1 MEASGLFT
9 SADEKIIF
17 MNLADVIALTLDLI
31 ALLTPACGGVEEEE
45 TYKDAGTFVGEV
57 FLQMVKHD
65 TQLDSLKTTGI
76 DEYLD
81 V

>member
-9 SADEKIIF
+9 SADEKTIF
-17 MNLADVIALTLDLI
+17 MNLADVITLTLDLI

-45 TYKDAGTFVGEV
+45 TYNDAGTFVGEV
-57 FLQMVKHD
+57 FLQMV
-65 TQLDSLKTTGI
+65 TRFTSRLLKTICI